1 MYTEVDVFVSNYT
14 LIDPEIYQLWIEGC
28 SSSEAVSTLHQRS
41 TKLTG
46 ASVELIASDV
56 LDHYRTFALLER
68 LLTLPTKLSE
78 QMEFQLDESTK
89 RMLIEKYY
97 ELDDLVIR
105 ELLGRKLSSRH
116 RKDLDEVS
124 ERSGAPLRCCRRQF
138 DNLRR
143 VFKTVEEMPGNVV
156 SNIRN
161 AFLLSEPLAKKYG
174 AVVFLAC
181 MRFETTKRKLQYLSF
196 NDFYHCAR
204 VIMASWTYC
213 CTGPEY
219 YDTEMDREFLLELR
233 ELRILLEKEK
243 EHKHLIC
250 MRLKPKLLE
259 KSYQEL
265 ELNFRL
271 YTRALVGLACSL
283 HRGRELR
290 SLFVDLLEKCIE
302 PLRMGNWP
310 KTDLAQFLNAYEQ
323 CALQMDVLRTW
334 YICAL
339 DATVGQDLQ
348 PAEMKKFIKRS
359 RFEDSMGEIYA
370 SDKPVSSDNVSCLAG
385 QRPRE
390 VRLPD
395 AEEEVLLIPLKLL
408 C

>member
-28 SSSEAVSTLHQRS
+28 SSSEAVSTLHQRAAV
-41 TKLTG
+41 KQTG
-46 ASVELIASDV
+46 ATVELIASDV

-68 LLTLPTKLSE
+68 LLTVPSKLSE
-78 QMEFQLDESTK
+78 QMIFQIDEPTK
-89 RMLIEKYY
+89 QMLIEKYY
-97 ELDDLVIR
+97 ELDDAVIR

-124 ERSGAPLRCCRRQF
+124 DRSGAPLRCCRRQF
-138 DNLRR
+138 DNVRR
-143 VFKTVEEMPGNVV
+143 VFKAVEEMPGSVVANV
-156 SNIRN
+156 R
-161 AFLLSEPLAKKYG
+161 ATFLISEPLARKYG

-196 NDFYHCAR
+196 NDFFHCAQA
-204 VIMASWTYC
+204 IMGSWTYS

-233 ELRILLEKEK
+233 DLRILLDKEK

-271 YTRALVGLACSL
+271 YTRALVGVAVNL
-283 HRGRELR
+283 HRARELR
-290 SLFVDLLEKCIE
+290 SLFVDLLERCIE
-302 PLRMGNWP
+302 PLRLGSWP
-310 KTDLAQFLNAYEQ
+310 KTDLAQFLCAYEQ
-323 CALQMDVLRTW
+323 CALQMDVLRE
-334 YICAL
+334 A
-339 DATVGQDLQ
+339 DLKSVW
-348 PAEMKKFIKRS
+348 ERYMRV
-359 RFEDSMGEIYA
+359 
-370 SDKPVSSDNVSCLAG
+370 VSQCL
-385 QRPRE
+385 
-390 VRLPD
+390 LTMYHT
-395 AEEEVLLIPLKLL
+395 
-408 C
+408 

>member
-28 SSSEAVSTLHQRS
+28 SSSEAVSTLHQRGVA
-41 TKLTG
+41 KQMG

-68 LLTLPTKLSE
+68 LLTVPTKLSE
-78 QMEFQLDESTK
+78 QMVFQIDEATK
-89 RMLIEKYY
+89 QMLIEKYY
-97 ELDDLVIR
+97 ELDDAVIR

-116 RKDLDEVS
+116 RKDLDEVA

-138 DNLRR
+138 DNVRR
-143 VFKTVEEMPGNVV
+143 VFRGVEEMPGNVV
-156 SNIRN
+156 ANIRST
-161 AFLLSEPLAKKYG
+161 FLLSEPLAKKYG
-174 AVVFLAC
+174 AVVFIAC
-181 MRFETTKRKLQYLSF
+181 MRFETTKRKLQYLCF
-196 NDFYHCAR
+196 NDFYHCAQS
-204 VIMASWTYC
+204 IMTSWTYS

-233 ELRILLEKEK
+233 ELRILLDKEK

-271 YTRALVGLACSL
+271 YTRALVGLACNL

-290 SLFVDLLEKCIE
+290 SLFIDLLERCVE
-302 PLRMGNWP
+302 PLRAGGWP
-310 KTDLAQFLNAYEQ
+310 RTDLAQFLSAYEQ
-323 CALQMDVLRTW
+323 CALQMDVLRE
-334 YICAL
+334 A
-339 DATVGQDLQ
+339 DLKSVW
-348 PAEMKKFIKRS
+348 ERYMKV
-359 RFEDSMGEIYA
+359 
-370 SDKPVSSDNVSCLAG
+370 VSQCLLTMYH
-385 QRPRE
+385 
-390 VRLPD
+390 V
-395 AEEEVLLIPLKLL
+395 
-408 C
+408 